1 MLSNADVKLVRD
13 YFDDNNNND
22 NNKYRIIE
30 IVCKRTINSKN
41 PNAKANEVIIMNY

>member
-13 YFDDNNNND
+13 YFNSDD
-22 NNKYRIIE
+22 KYKIIE

-41 PNAKANEVIIMNY
+41 PNAKANEVIIINY